1 MANDL
6 SVVRSPA
13 AAPSYDVALF
23 QRQYAKQGA
32 DELASS
38 AAQELDKPREPSANV
53 RARVEAS
60 REPSDQQQL
69 EETLA
74 QMNKAVQRL
83 EPHLEFSFATEDNRL
98 VVKLVDGIKNEVL
111 RQMPPEDM
119 LSLSR
124 RLDDLRG
131 LLLNEI
137 G

>member
-13 AAPSYDVALF
+13 APSYDAALAP
-23 QRQYAKQGA
+23 RQHVRLGA
-32 DELASS
+32 DGLVSS
-38 AAQELDKPREPSANV
+38 AAQEVEAPREPSANV
-53 RARVEAS
+53 RARVEEA
-60 REPSDQQQL
+60 REPAGYKEL

-83 EPHLEFSFATEDNRL
+83 EPHLEFSFSTEDNRL

-111 RQMPPEDM
+111 RQMPPEHM
-119 LSLSR
+119 LKLSR

>member
-6 SVVRSPA
+6 SVVRSPVA
-13 AAPSYDVALF
+13 GASYDTALY
-23 QRQYAKQGA
+23 QRQSVKQGA
-32 DELASS
+32 DDLAS
-38 AAQELDKPREPSANV
+38 AATQAIEAPREPSPA
-53 RARVEAS
+53 ARTRPEAVQA
-60 REPSDQQQL
+60 PSGQAQL

-111 RQMPPEDM
+111 RQMPPEAM

-131 LLLNEI
+131 LLVNEVA
-137 G
+137 

>member
-13 AAPSYDVALF
+13 TAASYDVALV

-38 AAQELDKPREPSANV
+38 AIHVVDGAREPSANV
-53 RARVEAS
+53 RARVEAP
-60 REPSDQQQL
+60 REPSAQKQL

-111 RQMPPEDM
+111 RQMPPEEM

-131 LLLNEI
+131 LLVREI
-137 G
+137 A